1 MTLILT
7 EASIRYVLQA
17 SDRLLTQG
25 RREFD
30 PVSNK
35 TVVYLC
41 RDALVSIAYS
51 GPAYLDETPTDQWIT
66 ERLTDERFDLSQP
79 GFLKIGPL
87 KRSLDIGQSIELLRA
102 ELGSA
107 ILRLPPS
114 VNRPTLH
121 VIVAGWQWGKRQARP
136 VATHIVNQAA
146 TPSTFYLEKLPR
158 YWHFEQTPENRS
170 LRKVYFA
177 IVPTSNP
184 LSHGEQRRAFEQLL
198 HTSSSPNDSTQVLI
212 DTIRLAASKKPRLVG
227 EDCMCVYLPPPS
239 SRVAEVVFVPPQE
252 QRLAVVG
259 RHREELPA
267 AFSPWVVGHGLI
279 AAPSMVVGSSTIT
292 LGPFT
297 IKVKAPVVPSD
308 AGITGVWSSQR
319 RPLDPRRRQ
328 SP

>member
-7 EASIRYVLQA
+7 EASIRYVLQV

-25 RREFD
+25 RRQFD

-35 TVVYLC
+35 TIVYLC

-51 GPAYLDETPTDQWIT
+51 GRAYLDETPTDQWIA

-79 GFLKIGPL
+79 GFLKIGPP
-87 KRSLDIGQSIELLRA
+87 KRSLDIGQSIELLKT

-114 VNRPTLH
+114 VNSPTLH
-121 VIVAGWQWGKRQARP
+121 VIAAGWQWGKRQARP
-136 VATHIVNQAA
+136 IATHIVNLPA
-146 TPSTFYLEKLPR
+146 TPSTFYVEKLPR
-158 YWHFEQTPENRS
+158 YWHFEQIEENRS

-184 LSHGEQRRAFEQLL
+184 LSHSEQRQTFERLL
-198 HTSSSPNDSTQVLI
+198 QANPSPNDSTQVLI
-212 DTIRLAASKKPRLVG
+212 DTIRLAASKKPKVVG

-239 SRVAEVVFVPPQE
+239 SRVVEVVFVPRQE
-252 QRLAVVG
+252 QRVAMVG
-259 RHREELPA
+259 RHYEELPA
-267 AFSPWVVGHGLI
+267 AFSPWVIGRGLV
-279 AAPSMVVGSSTIT
+279 AAPSIIVGSSTIN

-297 IKVKAPVVPSD
+297 IKINAPVVPSD

-319 RPLDPRRRQ
+319 RPVDPRRRQ
-328 SP
+328 RP